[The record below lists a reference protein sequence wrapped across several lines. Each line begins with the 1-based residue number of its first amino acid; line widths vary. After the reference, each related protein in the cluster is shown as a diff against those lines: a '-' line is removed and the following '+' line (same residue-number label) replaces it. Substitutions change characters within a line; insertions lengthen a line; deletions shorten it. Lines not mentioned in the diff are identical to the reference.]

1 MAYYMTDV
9 TKENR
14 QDEARFSPNREAT
27 AEDLQKIGV
36 ECTKVD
42 FDDANVQEDLDRL
55 IKKYE
60 MNFHDEVHICR
71 ATMADFESKLD
82 MFFAEHLHDDA
93 ELRIV
98 KHGVGYFDVR
108 GKDEEWIRIPV
119 RRGDFVFL
127 PPGIYHRFT
136 TDRSEDV
143 VALRLFRNNPKWT
156 AFNRQANGDEQ
167 PIRKAYLDSI
177 SA

>member
-1 MAYYMTDV
+1 MAYFMANATR
-9 TKENR
+9 ENC
-14 QDEARFSPNREAT
+14 QDECRLSPNRDAAE
-27 AEDLQKIGV
+27 EDLKKIGV

-55 IKKYE
+55 TKKYD

-71 ATMADFESKLD
+71 ETMPNFDEKLKIFFE
-82 MFFAEHLHDDA
+82 EHLHDDA
-93 ELRIV
+93 ELRVI

-108 GKDEEWIRIPV
+108 AKDEQWIRIPV

-127 PPGIYHRFT
+127 PAGIYHRFT

-156 AFNRQANGDEQ
+156 AFNRSEDGDKQ
-167 PIRKAYLDSI
+167 PIREQYLKDV